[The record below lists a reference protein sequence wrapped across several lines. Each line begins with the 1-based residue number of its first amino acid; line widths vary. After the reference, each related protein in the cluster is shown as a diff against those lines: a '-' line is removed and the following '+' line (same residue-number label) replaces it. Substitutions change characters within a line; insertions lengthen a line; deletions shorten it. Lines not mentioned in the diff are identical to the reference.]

1 MCETQHFSKIGIER
15 DPRVPTTFRQAAI
28 IPAWKEA
35 IDKECEKFSKN
46 SCFTLAPYTGQH
58 LVPMM
63 WTFTIKTEGTF
74 KARLVGRGDLMI
86 PFVDFN
92 PNKTYCGNVSATSI
106 KIAIT
111 IAAKYKLTMRGGD
124 LEGAYLVTRGDK
136 TYPVFIKTP
145 EGYYVPPGMCIQA
158 VGNCYGFPMS
168 GRTFSIELD
177 GIIFLC
183 GYIVTPWDGKLL
195 YKWKNDKIIIII
207 VHSDDFKWFGDKN
220 DISEWEHLL
229 ATFNNDFFCL

>member
-1 MCETQHFSKIGIER
+1 MCETQHFFKIGIEQ
-15 DPRVPTTFRQAAI
+15 DPRLPTTFRQAAI

-35 IDKECEKFSKN
+35 IDNECEKFSKN

-74 KARLVGRGDLMI
+74 KARLVGFGDLMI
-86 PFVDFN
+86 PFVEFN

-124 LEGAYLVTRGDK
+124 LEGA
-136 TYPVFIKTP
+136 
-145 EGYYVPPGMCIQA
+145 
-158 VGNCYGFPMS
+158 
-168 GRTFSIELD
+168 GR
-177 GIIFLC
+177 
-183 GYIVTPWDGKLL
+183 
-195 YKWKNDKIIIII
+195 
-207 VHSDDFKWFGDKN
+207 
-220 DISEWEHLL
+220 
-229 ATFNNDFFCL
+229 

>member
-1 MCETQHFSKIGIER
+1 
-15 DPRVPTTFRQAAI
+15 
-28 IPAWKEA
+28 
-35 IDKECEKFSKN
+35 
-46 SCFTLAPYTGQH
+46 
-58 LVPMM
+58 M

-92 PNKTYCGNVSATSI
+92 PNKTYCGNVSSTSI
-106 KIAIT
+106 KVAIT
-111 IAAKYKLTMRGGD
+111 IAAKYKLTMRRGD

-145 EGYYVPPGMCIQA
+145 EGYYIPPGMCIQA

-177 GIIFLC
+177 GIQ
-183 GYIVTPWDGKLL
+183 IVWLQEPDTADVLDASRMMSLL
-195 YKWKNDKIIIII
+195 SLEYPQM
-207 VHSDDFKWFGDKN
+207 
-220 DISEWEHLL
+220 E
-229 ATFNNDFFCL
+229 